1 MTLIDEIHDLI
12 NDIEEAFADAQRA
25 VSDVISKVPD
35 WLGWLRDAIVDA
47 WNSACE
53 KIQEFW
59 TYLDETAAAEL
70 GYPEVLSSTAA
81 RWTSDVGGHVSA
93 LVSVAETSN
102 LDADNAWQGDAAE
115 AYRDRLSLH
124 KTALTAVKNT
134 LTDGLANA
142 LDKLQGGLQKY
153 YTAFIAALFLLLGGI
168 VVGILAIASVV
179 AAPGAILT
187 MIGGIL
193 GAMSAIVVGREFLE
207 GDCRSAKTSMEL
219 VVSDSTAFGE
229 DRWPAGAVS

>member
-12 NDIEEAFADAQRA
+12 NDIGEAFADAQRA
-25 VSDVISKVPD
+25 VNDVLSKVPD

-47 WNSACE
+47 WNYACE

-70 GYPEVLSSTAA
+70 GYPEVLSSTST

-93 LVSVAETSN
+93 LVSVAEASN

-124 KTALTAVKNT
+124 KAALAAVKAT
-134 LTDGLANA
+134 LTDGLTSA
-142 LDKLQGGLQKY
+142 LDKVQGALERY

-168 VVGILAIASVV
+168 VAGILAIASII
-179 AAPGAILT
+179 AAPAAIATLCA
-187 MIGGIL
+187 GIL
-193 GAMSAIVVGREFLE
+193 GAMSAIAVGRTLLD
-207 GDCRSAKTSMEL
+207 GDCTSAKTAMEK
-219 VVSDSTAFGE
+219 VVEDSTAFGG

>member
-134 LTDGLANA
+134 LTNGLANA
-142 LDKLQGGLQKY
+142 LDKVQAGLQKY
-153 YTAFIAALFLLLGGI
+153 LTAFIAALVSLLVGL
-168 VVGILAIASVV
+168 VAGILAIASIIGAPTAIVTLIV
-179 AAPGAILT
+179 GIGAAV
-187 MIGGIL
+187 
-193 GAMSAIVVGREFLE
+193 SAITVGRTFLYA
-207 GDCRSAKTSMEL
+207 DCRSAKTSMEL
-219 VVSDSTAFGE
+219 VVSDSIAFGG